1 MKAKIISF
9 DEVVERI
16 KSGNVKN
23 IYIID
28 ILSRF
33 IRKVSDV
40 EVEFLMQV
48 REDSIFIHAELGGE
62 WYGVR
67 ASLRECRTWTYT

>member
-1 MKAKIISF
+1 MQAKIISF
-9 DEVVERI
+9 DEVLERI

-40 EVEFLMQV
+40 EVDFLMQV

-62 WYGVR
+62 
-67 ASLRECRTWTYT
+67 

>member
-9 DEVVERI
+9 DEVLERV

-28 ILSRF
+28 ILARF
-33 IRKVSDV
+33 VQKLSDV
-40 EVEFLMQV
+40 EVNSLVQD
-48 REDSIFIHAELGGE
+48 REDSIFIQAELDGE
-62 WYGVR
+62 
-67 ASLRECRTWTYT
+67 

>member
-9 DEVVERI
+9 DEVLERI

-28 ILSRF
+28 ILARF
-33 IRKVSDV
+33 VQKLSDV
-40 EVEFLMQV
+40 EVNSLVQD
-48 REDSIFIHAELGGE
+48 REDSIFIQAELDGE
-62 WYGVR
+62 WYGVDKCKR
-67 ASLRECRTWTYT
+67 

>member
-9 DEVVERI
+9 DEVLERI

-28 ILSRF
+28 SLARF
-33 IRKVSDV
+33 VQKLSDV
-40 EVEFLMQV
+40 EVNSLVQD
-48 REDSIFIHAELGGE
+48 REDSIFIQAELDGE
-62 WYGVR
+62 
-67 ASLRECRTWTYT
+67 

>member
-1 MKAKIISF
+1 MKAEILSF
-9 DEVVERI
+9 DEVLDSI

-33 IRKVSDV
+33 VRKVSDV

-48 REDSIFIHAELGGE
+48 REDVIFIHAELGGE
-62 WYGVR
+62 
-67 ASLRECRTWTYT
+67 

>member
-9 DEVVERI
+9 DEVLERI

-33 IRKVSDV
+33 VRKVSDG

-48 REDSIFIHAELGGE
+48 REDGIFIHAELGGE
-62 WYGVR
+62 
-67 ASLRECRTWTYT
+67 

>member
-9 DEVVERI
+9 DEVLERI

-33 IRKVSDV
+33 VQKLSDV
-40 EVEFLMQV
+40 EVESLV
-48 REDSIFIHAELGGE
+48 KDREDNIFIQAELVGE
-62 WYGVR
+62 
-67 ASLRECRTWTYT
+67 

>member
-1 MKAKIISF
+1 MKAEILSF
-9 DEVVERI
+9 DEVLDSI

-33 IRKVSDV
+33 VRKVSDV
-40 EVEFLMQV
+40 EVEFFMQV
-48 REDSIFIHAELGGE
+48 REDGIFIHAELGGE
-62 WYGVR
+62 
-67 ASLRECRTWTYT
+67 

>member
-9 DEVVERI
+9 DEVLESI
-16 KSGNVKN
+16 KIGNIKN

-33 IRKVSDV
+33 IQKVSDV
-40 EVEFLMQV
+40 EVEFLIQD
-48 REDSIFIHAELGGE
+48 REDSIFIQAELVGE
-62 WYGVR
+62 
-67 ASLRECRTWTYT
+67 

>member
-9 DEVVERI
+9 DEVLERI

-28 ILSRF
+28 ILARF
-33 IRKVSDV
+33 VQKLSDV
-40 EVEFLMQV
+40 EVNSLVQD
-48 REDSIFIHAELGGE
+48 REDNIFIQAELDDE
-62 WYGVR
+62 IR
-67 ASLRECRTWTYT
+67 

>member
-9 DEVVERI
+9 DEVLERI
-16 KSGNVKN
+16 KIGNIKN

-33 IRKVSDV
+33 VQKLSDV
-40 EVEFLMQV
+40 EVESLV
-48 REDSIFIHAELGGE
+48 KDREDNIFIQAELDGE
-62 WYGVR
+62 
-67 ASLRECRTWTYT
+67 

>member
-9 DEVVERI
+9 DEVLESI
-16 KSGNVKN
+16 KIGNIKN

-33 IRKVSDV
+33 VQKVSDV
-40 EVEFLMQV
+40 EVEFLMQD

-62 WYGVR
+62 
-67 ASLRECRTWTYT
+67 

>member
-9 DEVVERI
+9 DEVLERI

-28 ILSRF
+28 ILGRF
-33 IRKVSDV
+33 VRKVSDV
-40 EVEFLMQV
+40 EVDSLVQD
-48 REDSIFIHAELGGE
+48 REDNIFIQAELEGK
-62 WYGVR
+62 
-67 ASLRECRTWTYT
+67 

>member
-1 MKAKIISF
+1 MKAKIITF

-62 WYGVR
+62 
-67 ASLRECRTWTYT
+67 

>member
-9 DEVVERI
+9 DEVLERI

-28 ILSRF
+28 ILDGYIQNLSTEEIGSLLRD
-33 IRKVSDV
+33 IKDK
-40 EVEFLMQV
+40 
-48 REDSIFIHAELGGE
+48 IFIQAELDGD
-62 WYGVR
+62 
-67 ASLRECRTWTYT
+67 

>member
-9 DEVVERI
+9 DEVLERI

-28 ILSRF
+28 ILARF
-33 IRKVSDV
+33 VQKLSDV
-40 EVEFLMQV
+40 EVNSLVQD
-48 REDSIFIHAELGGE
+48 REDNIFIQAELDGE
-62 WYGVR
+62 IRWHEKD
-67 ASLRECRTWTYT
+67 L

>member
-9 DEVVERI
+9 DEVLERI

-33 IRKVSDV
+33 VRKVSDV

-48 REDSIFIHAELGGE
+48 REDGIFIHAELDGE
-62 WYGVR
+62 
-67 ASLRECRTWTYT
+67 